1 MPGLLF
7 NSDGGS
13 GALFAFEPPITR
25 GQLCRVVDSLQG
37 TQVDVFIQ
45 CVSYGSFVVHG
56 TRVGEV
62 YGLDMADDE
71 FENEN
76 FRRWAANVRGLLEA
90 GDDPLAIWAGRAR
103 DLGMRFFA
111 GLRMNDIHKDWVERW
126 PSLRT
131 RWERERPHA
140 AIGRDVPPGYRSRNA
155 RPGQPSDGFTHAFDF
170 AVDEVREHKLAL
182 IGELCAGYDIDGLE
196 MDFLSHPIYF
206 KAGRERE
213 GAPLL
218 TDFMRRAR
226 ALADEAAAGKGP
238 EHPAGR
244 PGPSE
249 GEPRDDPSGPGDRR
263 LTLVARVPPGVEACA
278 AIGIDV
284 ATWIEDGL
292 VDAVV
297 PAVRGYLD
305 MSRDIRG
312 LVETAAGG
320 PCEVYGG
327 LSDLYVRH
335 YRGPHPPRASVEM
348 LRAAAQ
354 LHWRAGAAGIHL
366 FNYDCHATGIQHHA
380 TGEEVGLEQVPL
392 FSPPEFQALTEIGDS
407 GLIEFRDKQYL
418 VAHDMEHRTPDE
430 GGETPLPVALKAA
443 GAAVEI
449 GLRITDDVEG
459 ARQRG
464 MQVQVTLRIGLAGFR
479 AGADR
484 LLAAL
489 NGVPLET
496 RIAGSQVVCDDPPLR
511 EGDNR
516 LRIRLEERDPEAD
529 GALRVEGVEVLV
541 SYLGGG

>member
-1 MPGLLF
+1 MPGILF

-25 GQLCRVVDSLQG
+25 GQLCRVVDSLRG
-37 TQVDVFIQ
+37 TRVDVFIQ

-62 YGLDMADDE
+62 YGLDMAGDE
-71 FENEN
+71 FENGN

-90 GDDPLAIWAGRAR
+90 GEDPLAIWAGRTHE
-103 DLGMRFFA
+103 LGMRFFA

-131 RWERERPHA
+131 RWERERPHV

-155 RPGQPSDGFTHAFDF
+155 RPGQPSDGFTCAFDF

-182 IGELCAGYDIDGLE
+182 VGELCSGYDIDGLE

-226 ALADEAAAGKGP
+226 ALADEAVADQGR
-238 EHPAGR
+238 EHPG
-244 PGPSE
+244 G
-249 GEPRDDPSGPGDRR
+249 GI
-263 LTLVARVPPGVEACA
+263 TLLARVPSSVEACA

-284 ATWIEDGL
+284 RTWIEEGL

-312 LVETAAGG
+312 LVEIAAAG
-320 PCEVYGG
+320 PCEIYGG

-335 YRGPHPPRASVEM
+335 YRGPNAPRASVEM

-354 LHWRAGAAGIHL
+354 LHWRAGVSGIHL
-366 FNYDCHATGIQHHA
+366 FNYDCHATGIQHHD
-380 TGEEVGLEQVPL
+380 TEEEVGLEEVPL

-418 VAHDMEHRTPDE
+418 VTHDMEHRTPDE
-430 GGETPLPVALKAA
+430 GGEAPLPVALEAA
-443 GAAVEI
+443 GDAVEI
-449 GLRITDDVEG
+449 GLRIADDVSG
-459 ARQRG
+459 VRQRG
-464 MQVQVTLRIGLAGFR
+464 MEVEVTLRIGLAGFR

-484 LLAAL
+484 LRVEL

-496 RIAGSQVVCDDPPLR
+496 RAVDSQVVCEDPPVR
-511 EGDNR
+511 EGANR
-516 LRIRLEERDPEAD
+516 LRILLEERYPGAD

-541 SYLGGG
+541 SYRGAD